1 MLRLVLS
8 LCLLSATS
16 VQAETLL
23 DQIDL
28 RQKLQATHEVSDLRQ
43 QTQFNPELFP
53 NEETHK
59 QLSLDT
65 DAKLPV
71 TTNVSSSA
79 RLALF
84 WDQNEYLNANDEVT
98 TETES
103 DALLLEGDLS
113 LHSRYRDKQ
122 IRIGR
127 INTNWSQGF
136 NWNVADILKPNRTQ
150 PSFDDDN
157 LRQQQ
162 GIDMVMTGVRQ
173 HDVSYTFIAADVN
186 NDYQQDNSPYQTA
199 VRVAYEGDLDVAL
212 IWQKLENSA
221 SNWAFTF
228 SSLLTDSTTFRI
240 ESAYETQRQLPN
252 INSLATSDTVFEDG
266 GYLKS
271 VVSLQTSIKTWDVSV
286 EYLFTEHGYD
296 KQEQDQ
302 WNLQSTF
309 YEQQLNTINAA
320 QSYQF
325 FGNSSSTLNLG
336 HLNQQY
342 AYFSY
347 GNLRSNQLFSWRQS
361 VQINLQ
367 DDSQYHKLELGQKW
381 NSQWESR
388 LQTEWFN
395 GCDKC
400 EFGRVP
406 SEYTVRLSVY
416 LSL

>member
-1 MLRLVLS
+1 MLQLVLS

-59 QLSLDT
+59 QLALDT

-162 GIDMVMTGVRQ
+162 GIDMVMTGFRQ
-173 HDVSYTFIAADVN
+173 HDVGYTFIAADVN

-199 VRVAYEGDLDVAL
+199 ARVAYEGDLDVAL
-212 IWQKLENSA
+212 IWQKLKNSA

-325 FGNSSSTLNLG
+325 FGNSSSTLSLG
-336 HLNQQY
+336 QLNQQY

>member
-23 DQIDL
+23 NQIDL

-162 GIDMVMTGVRQ
+162 GIDMVMTGFRQ

-228 SSLLTDSTTFRI
+228 SSLLTDSTTFRV

-309 YEQQLNTINAA
+309 FEQQLNTINAA

-336 HLNQQY
+336 QLNQQY

-347 GNLRSNQLFSWRQS
+347 GNLRNNQLFSWRQS

>member
-1 MLRLVLS
+1 MFRLGLS
-8 LCLLSATS
+8 LCIFNIASA
-16 VQAETLL
+16 QAEALL
-23 DQIDL
+23 DQIGL
-28 RQKLQATHEVSDLRQ
+28 RQKLQVTHQVSDLRQ
-43 QTQFNPELFP
+43 QTQFNPKLFP

-71 TTNVSSSA
+71 TRNVSSSA
-79 RLALF
+79 RFALF
-84 WDQNEYLNANDEVT
+84 WDQKEQLKADNEVT
-98 TETES
+98 TETDS

-113 LHSRYRDKQ
+113 FHSRYRDKQ
-122 IRIGR
+122 TRIGR

-162 GIDMVMTGVRQ
+162 GIDMIMTGFRQ

-186 NDYQQDNSPYQTA
+186 NDYQQNNSPYQLA
-199 VRVAYEGDLDVAL
+199 MRMAYEGDLDVAL

-240 ESAYETQRQLPN
+240 ESAYETQRKLPT
-252 INSLATSDTVFEDG
+252 IDSLATPNTEFDET
-266 GYLKS
+266 GYFKS
-271 VVSLQTSIKTWDVSV
+271 VMSLQTSMRTWDISV

-296 KQEQDQ
+296 KQEQNQ
-302 WNLQSTF
+302 WNLKSAF
-309 YEQQLNTINAA
+309 YEQQLNTANAA

-336 HLNQQY
+336 QLNQQY

-347 GNLRSNQLFSWRQS
+347 GNLRSSQLFNWRQS

-367 DDSQYHKLELGQKW
+367 DDSQYRKLELGQKW

>member
-65 DAKLPV
+65 DAKLPI

-84 WDQNEYLNANDEVT
+84 WDQNEYLNANGEDT

-162 GIDMVMTGVRQ
+162 GIDMVMTGFRR

-186 NDYQQDNSPYQTA
+186 NDYQQDNSPYQA
-199 VRVAYEGDLDVAL
+199 AMRVAYEGDLDVAL

-252 INSLATSDTVFEDG
+252 INSLTTSGTVFEDG

-271 VVSLQTSIKTWDVSV
+271 VVSLQASIKTWDVSV

-309 YEQQLNTINAA
+309 YEQQLNTVNAA

-336 HLNQQY
+336 QLNQQY

-395 GCDKC
+395 GCDEC

>member
-8 LCLLSATS
+8 LCLLSTTS

-65 DAKLPV
+65 DAKLAI

-136 NWNVADILKPNRTQ
+136 NWNVVDILKPNRTQ

-162 GIDMVMTGVRQ
+162 GIDMVMTGFRQ

-266 GYLKS
+266 SYLKS

-325 FGNSSSTLNLG
+325 FGNSSSTLSLG
-336 HLNQQY
+336 QLNQQY

>member
-8 LCLLSATS
+8 LCLFSATS

-23 DQIDL
+23 DQLDL

-162 GIDMVMTGVRQ
+162 GIDMVMTGFRQ

-186 NDYQQDNSPYQTA
+186 NDYEQDNSPYQTA

-325 FGNSSSTLNLG
+325 FGNSSSTLSLG
-336 HLNQQY
+336 QLNQQY

-347 GNLRSNQLFSWRQS
+347 GNLRNNQLFSWRQS